1 MASASVIDT
10 NAKLGVSFDVQIQNE
25 DRKKEV
31 FATISALATQTDLI
45 QKAIDELGV
54 SAEDLKQD
62 TEEDI

>member
-1 MASASVIDT
+1 
-10 NAKLGVSFDVQIQNE
+10 VSFDVQIQNE